1 MKPINVLHNKHNS
14 AFVFPKCNFIVIF
27 SHDLVNVGEAVSRLE
42 SQATGMNT
50 AKWVVIDQ
58 SEGYVPKDY
67 LIWKELVTEPGIK
80 PPC

>member
-1 MKPINVLHNKHNS
+1 M
-14 AFVFPKCNFIVIF
+14 F

-42 SQATGMNT
+42 LQATGKNT
-50 AKWVVIDQ
+50 AKWMMIDQ
-58 SEGYVPKDY
+58 SERYVPKDY